1 MYTNVCSSTLQQN
14 LETNQM
20 TSGLLS
26 LWYTHKTTLE
36 NNNDCMRLTSITSE
50 KSPHR
55 LILWESSRTS
65 KGEQCAAEEYPHGKG
80 LITTN

>member
-14 LETNQM
+14 LETKQM
-20 TSGLLS
+20 TSRLVS
-26 LWYTHKTTLE
+26 LWYIHKTTLE

-50 KSPHR
+50 KRPHR
-55 LILWESSRTS
+55 LICLESSRTS
-65 KGEQCAAEEYPHGKG
+65 KGEQYAAEEYPHCKG